1 MSTLREKR
9 TQQRLNCEVPIVCS
23 PFNQKTCCGA
33 KALNFS
39 PDGIYFEATTVF
51 LPGENIYIKTGD
63 TLSCTGISTAFENF
77 RLSALGEVRWCRR
90 KSKTGDSTYAVGVKY
105 HIPV

>member
-1 MSTLREKR
+1 MTTLREKR
-9 TQQRLNCEVPIVCS
+9 VQQRLNCEVPIVCS
-23 PFNQKTCCGA
+23 PFNQKNHCGA

-39 PDGIYFEATTVF
+39 QDGIYFEAATGF
-51 LPGENIYIKTGD
+51 LPGENIYIKIGEI
-63 TLSCTGISTAFENF
+63 LSGAGGLTSLENF

-90 KSKTGDSTYAVGVKY
+90 KFKTDDSPYGVGVKY

>member
-9 TQQRLNCEVPIVCS
+9 MQQRLNCEVPIVCS
-23 PFNQKTCCGA
+23 PFNQKKHCGA

-51 LPGENIYIKTGD
+51 LPGENIYIKIGEI
-63 TLSCTGISTAFENF
+63 LSGPGGSAFIQNF

-90 KSKTGDSTYAVGVKY
+90 KSKTGDSTYGVGVKY